1 LESPESVIETTRD
14 RLTLL
19 ITLNVFQ
26 PVIQDE
32 LNSSLSKLMKGKKS
46 CGQEGMPMREV
57 I

>member
-1 LESPESVIETTRD
+1 LESPESLIETTRD

-26 PVIQDE
+26 PVTQDE

-46 CGQEGMPMREV
+46 CG
-57 I
+57 